1 MPASC
6 PSRPQ
11 PVATPECDRAVE
23 LANCITHGV
32 GLALALAAGAS
43 LVAWAALR
51 GTPWQVTGVAI
62 YGVSLVGL
70 YAVSTLYHLPACRWK
85 HTLRIADHA
94 CIYVLIAGTYTP
106 FTLTVLRGP
115 LGWTLFTLAWTA
127 AVLGV
132 VFKIIL
138 SNRFHAFG
146 TAIYIAM
153 GWMAVMAAG
162 PIMRTVPMPILG
174 WLFLGGVLYTA
185 GVAFF
190 VSQRFRFA
198 HAIWHL
204 FVMGGSLCHFVA
216 VTLVAA

>member
-1 MPASC
+1 MSQPLTDRSAAVGC
-6 PSRPQ
+6 PQ
-11 PVATPECDRAVE
+11 PDRAVE

-32 GLALALAAGAS
+32 GLALALAAGGT

-51 GTPWQVTGVAI
+51 GTPWHVAGVAI

-70 YAVSTLYHLPACRWK
+70 YAVSTLYHLPDCRWK

-132 VFKIIL
+132 VFKIVL
-138 SNRFHAFG
+138 TSRFHIWG
-146 TAIYIAM
+146 TAVYIAM
-153 GWMAVMAAG
+153 GWMAVLAAG
-162 PIMRTVPMPILG
+162 PIVRTVPAPILA
-174 WLFLGGVLYTA
+174 WLLLGGILYTA

-190 VSQRFRFA
+190 VARMRYA

-204 FVMGGSLCHFVA
+204 FVLGGSLCHFVA
-216 VTLVAA
+216 VSLVAF